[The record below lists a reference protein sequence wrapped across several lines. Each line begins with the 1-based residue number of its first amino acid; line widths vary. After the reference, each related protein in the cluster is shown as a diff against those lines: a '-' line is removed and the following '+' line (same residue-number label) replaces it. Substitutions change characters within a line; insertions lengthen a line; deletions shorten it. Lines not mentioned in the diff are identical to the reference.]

1 MINLKLDNKEMKIYI
16 LIFCAIVLYA
26 ILLTLKNIPLMLIG
40 SSESSIYNI
49 IYQFFAIGSTGLFL
63 VSWRNKSYEQL
74 IEQLKKYITGLGA
87 ITVYFLLSELQLL
100 PFQLLDIDI
109 TKIPLYLKIIYLLCY
124 EAILIGI
131 IVLIHLK
138 KLKGDFNLL
147 KNNHEIYFKNCLKY
161 WLIALFI
168 MYISNF
174 IIFEIQSGLP
184 ANEEIIRQQF
194 QVSPIYIF
202 ISAVLFAPIIEE
214 LIFRQSF
221 RNLFQNKWLFII
233 ISGLVFGGMHVFTG
247 NNISKLDL
255 LYLIPYSAPGMAFA
269 YMLYKTDNIF
279 VSMGF
284 HMLHNGIMIALQF
297 LTIYFL

>member
-1 MINLKLDNKEMKIYI
+1 MKTDNKEMKTYI
-16 LIFCAIVLYA
+16 LVFCAIVLYA
-26 ILLTLKNIPLMLIG
+26 ILVTLKNIPLMLMG
-40 SSESSIYNI
+40 VGESTIYNI
-49 IYQFFAIGSTGLFL
+49 IYQFFAIGSTCLFFFI
-63 VSWRNKSYEQL
+63 WIKKTYEEVL
-74 IEQLKKYITGLGA
+74 EQVKKYIAGLSA

-109 TKIPLYLKIIYLLCY
+109 TKMPLYLKIIYSLCY

-131 IVLIHLK
+131 IILIHLK
-138 KLKGDFNLL
+138 KIKRDFTLL
-147 KNNHEIYFKNCLKY
+147 KENHKSYFKDCLKL

-168 MYISNF
+168 MYLSNF
-174 IIFEIQSGLP
+174 IIFGIQSGLP
-184 ANEEIIRQQF
+184 TNEEIIREQF
-194 QVSPIYIF
+194 QISPIYIF
-202 ISAVLFAPIIEE
+202 ISAVLFAPVLEE

-247 NNISKLDL
+247 DDISMVDL

-284 HMLHNGIMIALQF
+284 HMLHNGIMVALQF